1 MAALILH
8 QMGTYLTNALIK
20 HVGYIC
26 FLLKQITFQ
35 NTLALITF
43 FHTLDYFLGILA
55 KNWDY
60 EIKELF

>member
-1 MAALILH
+1 
-8 QMGTYLTNALIK
+8 MGTYLTNALIK

-43 FHTLDYFLGILA
+43 FHTLNYFLGILA